1 VGLTLVAQAAVQAR
15 LFSSR
20 QDRRFIFRAK
30 EIAMNKDQVKGAG
43 HEAKGAVKEAVG
55 KVTKDTST
63 EVEGKVEKNLGTAQ
77 RKTGDAKEALKDT
90 LNKK

>member
-1 VGLTLVAQAAVQAR
+1 
-15 LFSSR
+15 
-20 QDRRFIFRAK
+20 
-30 EIAMNKDQVKGAG
+30 
-43 HEAKGAVKEAVG
+43 
-55 KVTKDTST
+55 VTKDTST